1 MPEDNKNNTMSAM
14 LMNEHAIISKENKEK
29 RFKKDPDINIITKEE
44 FEDRVSKVFKLLW
57 KSLSKSFGPY
67 GAPTI
72 IYNHPFSHITKDGFT
87 IMKNLSL
94 NASETYLDEAIANM
108 ASDICGR
115 LNYTVGDGTTSAVIA
130 TYSVYNRYNEDKD
143 FFNNN
148 SILPRDILS
157 RYNSI
162 KDEIIESLNEKIIPV
177 NTNDRDKLKDI
188 ISKVVYISSN
198 GDNQIT
204 EYISDFYKELG
215 CPGITCNISDDRTT
229 KRKLIEGYKHD
240 ASLMDRAYINSDN
253 DTMELSDTDVLI
265 FTKRVTLSTYEYI
278 LKPLSQECKYRGHH
292 LICIAPSYDESAL
305 HGKIERELNEE
316 KNKTKDVNLVLTNY
330 RAISA
335 FDKKAI
341 ADLAVLLNTLTINS
355 EIEGK
360 LIDEIKRGK
369 SPVDV
374 FNLDDRG
381 IDNISILAYVTNHN
395 GQTGAMKIL
404 SGDEASYEEI
414 KQYNGEIVK
423 NADSGF
429 RVGFIRKCTIG
440 LKESLF
446 SDFVY
451 DKEMYD
457 LILKDAEVDLKE
469 KEKRYSKLG
478 TFNLEVADAR
488 KRLYSLSLKTGV
500 IEIGAESELSQR
512 MIKDSVDDA
521 LRASNSAYNHG
532 VVLGCNVNLIQSIFD
547 VREKA
552 QKENRLLDYRLL
564 DILLKGF
571 CDVYTTVLRNAFEDK
586 IVHNAKEIREILN
599 SMAKYTINDYEDNID
614 DFSMDRMISSMTDDS
629 EGNSISLYDAI
640 VNYSVLTNQVFD
652 VANMVFTTDVINS
665 VETDRQILRATVD
678 LISLLITGN
687 QIVITQKHNFED

>member
-1 MPEDNKNNTMSAM
+1 MNYDIEKNFPV
-14 LMNEHAIISKENKEK
+14 KEVNS
-29 RFKKDPDINIITKEE
+29 RFKKDPEINIITKEE
-44 FEDRVSKVFKLLW
+44 FEDRVVKVFRLLW

-130 TYSVYNRYNEDKD
+130 TYSIYNRYKEKSDYFTKNR
-143 FFNNN
+143 
-148 SILPRDILS
+148 ILPRDIIS

-162 KDEIIESLNEKIIPV
+162 KDEIIESLNEKIVPV
-177 NTNDRDKLKDI
+177 NTDDKEALRDI

-198 GDNQIT
+198 GDEQMT
-204 EYISDFYKELG
+204 EYISDFYYELG

-229 KRKLIEGYKHD
+229 KKRLIEGYKHD

-253 DTMELSDTDVLI
+253 DVMELSDTDVLI

-278 LKPLSQECKYRGHH
+278 LKPLSNECKYRGRH
-292 LICIAPSYDESAL
+292 LICIAPNYDEAAL
-305 HGKIERELNEE
+305 HGKIERELNDE
-316 KNKTKDVNLVLTNY
+316 KMKTKDVNLVLTNY

-341 ADLAVLLNTLTINS
+341 SDLAVLLNTSLINS

-374 FNLDDRG
+374 FNLDDRD
-381 IDNISILAYVTNHN
+381 IDNINILAYVSTD
-395 GQTGAMKIL
+395 GRSGAMKIL
-404 SGDEASYEEI
+404 SNDEASLEEV
-414 KQYNGEIVK
+414 KQYNGEIVRNK
-423 NADSGF
+423 ETGF
-429 RVGFIRKCTIG
+429 RVGFVHKCTLG
-440 LKESLF
+440 LKDSLF

-451 DKEMYD
+451 DKDMYEA
-457 LILKDAEVDLKE
+457 IKKDAEVDLRE
-469 KEKRYSKLG
+469 KEKKYSKLG
-478 TFNLEVADAR
+478 TFNLEVASAR
-488 KRLYSLSLKTGV
+488 KRLYSLSLKTGI
-500 IEIGAESELSQR
+500 IEIGAESELSQK

-547 VREKA
+547 IREKA
-552 QKENRLLDYRLL
+552 EKENRRLDYALL
-564 DILLKGF
+564 DILLRGF
-571 CDVYTTVLRNAFEDK
+571 CDVYSTVLTNAFEDK
-586 IVHNAKEIREILN
+586 FVSDAKEVREVFQ
-599 SMAKYTINDYEDNID
+599 SMTKYTIRDYKDNID
-614 DFSMDRMISSMTDDS
+614 DETMNKVI
-629 EGNSISLYDAI
+629 DAI
-640 VNYSVLTNQVFD
+640 TPEYENEDDTIPKVRLNEAIINYSILTNQVFD
-652 VANMVFTTDVINS
+652 VSKMVFTKDVINS

-678 LISLLITGN
+678 LISLLVTGN
-687 QIVITQKHNFED
+687 QVVVTQKHNFE